1 MGKARNLGILLGEAL
16 HRIYH
21 YNTYLRAFNSH
32 SCSYDGIFFD
42 SVIDAAL
49 SAQTCGI
56 YKDKLAVFIFHIR
69 IRCVAGSARDI
80 GDYHSVLT
88 QNGVDERRLADIG
101 LADNGDLDGVVLFF
115 LFVGG
120 RQMLT
125 DGVEQIT
132 RAHSVDGRDGYRI
145 AETEIIKFIV
155 LRGRFADGV
164 ALVDTENYR
173 LAALLEHGRD
183 LAVGRDNAG
192 AHISDE
198 NYNIRAV
205 DSQLSLAAHLL

>member
-1 MGKARNLGILLGEAL
+1 
-16 HRIYH
+16 
-21 YNTYLRAFNSH
+21 
-32 SCSYDGIFFD
+32 
-42 SVIDAAL
+42 
-49 SAQTCGI
+49 
-56 YKDKLAVFIFHIR
+56 
-69 IRCVAGSARDI
+69 
-80 GDYHSVLT
+80 
-88 QNGVDERRLADIG
+88 
-101 LADNGDLDGVVLFF
+101 
-115 LFVGG
+115 
-120 RQMLT
+120 MLT
-125 DGVEQIT
+125 DGVEQIA
-132 RAHSVDGRDGYRI
+132 RAHSVDGRNGYRI

-155 LRGRFADGV
+155 LRGGFADGV